1 MNRKSFLVVNSFV
14 LLLSFLSTPV
24 FAADTKPGKV
34 VGAPVATPTTAAKTA
49 PAEDWPQYPKAN
61 YGSGSQADLIKQGEY
76 LVKAGDCIACHTDK
90 PNGKI
95 FAGGLPIKTPFGTMY
110 TPNITP
116 DKTTGIGN
124 WTDAQFINAL
134 RHGIAPNG
142 SYYFPAFPYVY
153 YNRLS
158 DKDALAI
165 KAYLNTVPPV
175 VQENKPLDMPIPFR
189 WRFLQFFWRVMFFD
203 FNKGEYKADP
213 TQSVDWN
220 RGKFLVTSLGHC
232 GMCHTPLNFLGS
244 EKKQYFLAGGNG
256 SGFFAP
262 NITSSALGNVPTE
275 KVLDVFLKD
284 AYIGGGKIVG
294 PMLEVNHD
302 SLSYLSKSDLTSIVT
317 YLKTVKSEEPP
328 KPKSGGGSG
337 ESTYNNYCSGCHTM
351 GAGGAPKIG
360 DEAAWAPRIKL
371 GMDQLYKNAIN
382 GIGGMPPKGTCSS
395 CTDKDI
401 QAAVNYIV
409 NHSEAG
415 AGGAG
420 VVQITAADLTSVTKG
435 KEIYDKVCSACHND
449 GQLNA
454 PKIGDK
460 TTWAPLIKQG
470 MDVLFMHSILGYKEM
485 PPRGS
490 CEKCTDADVIAAVKY
505 MVEKS
510 KTSGNYNL
518 W

>member
-1 MNRKSFLVVNSFV
+1 MNRKSFLLVGVFV
-14 LLLSFLSTPV
+14 LLLSLLMTHA
-24 FAADTKPGKV
+24 FAADTTQSNTT
-34 VGAPVATPTTAAKTA
+34 VATTDTTQQL
-49 PAEDWPQYPKAN
+49 WPQYPKTN
-61 YGSGSQADLIKQGEY
+61 YGTGAQADIVKQGEY

-90 PNGKI
+90 ANGKL

-116 DKTTGIGN
+116 DKKTGIGN

-165 KAYLNTVPPV
+165 KAYLNTLPPV
-175 VQENKPLDMPIPFR
+175 EQENKPLDMPIPFR

-203 FNKGEYKADP
+203 FNKGEYQVDSHQPA
-213 TQSVDWN
+213 DWN
-220 RGKFLVTSLGHC
+220 RGRFLVMSLGHC
-232 GMCHTPLNFLGS
+232 GMCHTPLNFLGA
-244 EKKQYFLAGGNG
+244 EKKEYFLAGGSG

-262 NITSSALGNVPTE
+262 NITSAALGNIPTQD
-275 KVLDVFLKD
+275 VIAVFLQDK
-284 AYIGGGKIVG
+284 YVGGGKIVG

-302 SLSYLSKSDLTSIVT
+302 SLSYLSKDDLTAIAT
-317 YLKTVKSEEPP
+317 YLKTVKSKEPP
-328 KPKSGGGSG
+328 KPKTGGGPG
-337 ESTYNNYCSGCHTM
+337 ENIYSNYCSGCHST
-351 GAGGAPKIG
+351 GAGGAPKMG
-360 DEAAWAPRIKL
+360 DQAAWAPLIKL
-371 GMDQLYKNAIN
+371 GMDQLYKNATN

-395 CTDKDI
+395 CSDKEI

-409 NHSEAG
+409 NHSQAG
-415 AGGAG
+415 AGGAAAPA
-420 VVQITAADLTSVTKG
+420 QITAADLTSLTKG
-435 KEIYDKVCSACHND
+435 KEIYDKVCSACHAD

-454 PKIGDK
+454 PIIGDK
-460 TTWAPLIKQG
+460 QAWAPRIDEG
-470 MDVLFMHSILGYKEM
+470 MDVLFAHSLAGYKSM
-485 PPRGS
+485 PPKGA
-490 CEKCTDADVIAAVKY
+490 CEKCTDADVMAAVKY